1 MRSSVTEHGSS
12 ANRIAWWIGGT
23 YLVLGA
29 LWILLSDRALE
40 TLVRDPETLIQ
51 VGMLK
56 GWAFVLVSA
65 VCMAAL
71 VRRHVRQVER
81 AEEAQATA
89 LRTYERLVESS
100 PLAIIV
106 LDEEGIVE
114 SWNPAAER
122 LLGWSASEVVGRPYP
137 AVPDDQQESF
147 RAMRNTVQ
155 GGQPVVHMRV
165 ERMTKSG
172 TRLHV
177 LTSACDIARR
187 RAGKRASVAFLVDV
201 TEKEAIEEQLR
212 QSQKLEAVGRLAGGV
227 AHDFNNLLTIV
238 NSYSALL
245 ADDSSLSADARQ
257 SANQIADAGRR
268 AASLT
273 KQLLAFSRRQAL
285 RVEELDLNDV
295 VRSAVALLERLVG
308 DTIVIA
314 TELAPSTL
322 MVRADRHELEQAVM
336 QLVVNAREAMP
347 QGGTVHLETSLARH
361 DGAGSRQGAD
371 RVASCARLVI
381 RDTGAGMDA
390 ATKARVFEPFFT
402 TKGRAR
408 AAGLGLASVY
418 GSVTQSGGTIDV
430 ESSVGSG
437 TTFIL
442 NFPLVAAPRVEGW
455 GERATAGAARDPEDD
470 TRTGATILVAEDDD
484 SIRGLAARVLRR
496 AGYTVIVASDGEDLL
511 KQLDQTAAETRP
523 ELLLT
528 DVVMPK
534 MDGRRLAERVR
545 ARYPKITVVY
555 MSGYSADETLRSE
568 ALEAGG
574 GYLPKPF
581 TPSGL
586 LEAVGGALN

>member
-1 MRSSVTEHGSS
+1 MRPSVTEHGSS

-40 TLVRDPETLIQ
+40 ALVRDPAMLIRI
-51 VGMLK
+51 GMLK

-65 VCMAAL
+65 VCMAVL
-71 VRRHVRQVER
+71 VRRHVRRVEQ
-81 AEEAQATA
+81 AEEAQAAA
-89 LRTYERLVESS
+89 LRTYGRLVESS

-155 GGQPVVHMRV
+155 GGQPVVHLRV
-165 ERMTKSG
+165 ERITKSG
-172 TRLHV
+172 KRLHV
-177 LTSACDIARR
+177 LTSACDITRR
-187 RAGKRASVAFLVDV
+187 HAGKRASVAFLVDV

-347 QGGTVHLETSLARH
+347 QGGTVRIETLLARL
-361 DGAGSRQGAD
+361 DGVGSRQGAE
-371 RVASCARLVI
+371 RGASCARLVI

-390 ATKARVFEPFFT
+390 ATKARLFEPFFT

-442 NFPLVAAPRVEGW
+442 NFPLVDAPRVD
-455 GERATAGAARDPEDD
+455 GERATTGAARAPEDD
-470 TRTGATILVAEDDD
+470 TRAGATILVAEDDD

-511 KQLDQTAAETRP
+511 KQLDQTTAETRP

>member
-40 TLVRDPETLIQ
+40 TLVRDPEMLIRI
-51 VGMLK
+51 GMLK

-71 VRRHVRQVER
+71 VRRHVRRVER
-81 AEEAQATA
+81 AEEAQAAA

-122 LLGWSASEVVGRPYP
+122 LLGWTASEVVGRPYP

-147 RAMRNTVQ
+147 REMRNTVQ
-155 GGQPVVHMRV
+155 GGQPVVHLRV
-165 ERMTKSG
+165 ERITKSG
-172 TRLHV
+172 KRLHV
-177 LTSACDIARR
+177 LTSACDITRR
-187 RAGKRASVAFLVDV
+187 REGKRASVAFLVDV

-245 ADDSSLSADARQ
+245 ADDSSLSADSRE
-257 SANQIADAGRR
+257 SANQISDAGRR

-361 DGAGSRQGAD
+361 DGVGSRQGTE
-371 RVASCARLVI
+371 RGASGARLVI

-402 TKGRAR
+402 TKGRSR

-442 NFPLVAAPRVEGW
+442 NFPLVAAPRVEG
-455 GERATAGAARDPEDD
+455 ERATAGAARAPEDD
-470 TRTGATILVAEDDD
+470 TRAGATILVAEDDD

-511 KQLDQTAAETRP
+511 KQLDQTTAETRP

-545 ARYPKITVVY
+545 AKYPKITVVY

-568 ALEAGG
+568 ALAAGG